1 MKKILCGI
9 LCASA
14 GVALAVE
21 SVVTTVDVIG
31 ITSSLTNVVVAVP
44 GLDLA
49 GGDLAISNLV
59 KTTGLTTGDKLFA
72 FDNGSYKAWVLNSSG
87 KWDACVEAG
96 QDSEGIETLSA
107 GTVASSMTMGVGKG
121 IWLHRQNTS
130 GTFYVYGAQTSKTS
144 TVGAGVTLVGNP
156 KTVAAAPSSITGLKN
171 GDKISLPTNGS
182 LTHYSYSSAQEKWWH
197 GGAYGSLPTIDAGT
211 GFWYTPS
218 DANGRTINW

>member
-21 SVVTTVDVIG
+21 SNVTTIDVIG
-31 ITSSLTNVVVAVP
+31 ITSSLNNVVVAVP

-59 KTTGLTTGDKLFA
+59 KTTGLTAGDKLYA
-72 FDNGSYKAWVLNSSG
+72 FENGKYKGWELNDSG
-87 KWDACVEAG
+87 KWEEFIGAG
-96 QDSEGIETLSA
+96 QGSDGIASFDA
-107 GTVASSMTMGVGKG
+107 GTPASSACLGVGKG
-121 IWLHRQNTS
+121 IWLHRDTPS

-144 TVGAGVTLVGNP
+144 AVGSGVTLVGNP
-156 KTVAAAPSSITGLKN
+156 KTSNATPRSIDGLAN
-171 GDKISLPTNGS
+171 GDKISLPTSGS
-182 LTHYSYSSAQEKWWH
+182 LTHYNYSSAKNQWWH
-197 GGAYGSLPTIDAGT
+197 GGEYVDFPTIDAGT

-218 DANGRTINW
+218 DASGRTINW

>member
-21 SVVTTVDVIG
+21 STVATIDVIG
-31 ITSSLTNVVVAVP
+31 ITSSLKNVVVAVP

-59 KTTGLTTGDKLFA
+59 KTAGLTVGDKLFA
-72 FDNGSYKAWVLNSSG
+72 FDGTNYKAWVLNSNR
-87 KWDACVEAG
+87 KWDECVEAG
-96 QDSEGIETLSA
+96 QDCEGTGTLAA
-107 GTVASSMTMGVGKG
+107 GTPASSMTMGVGKG

-144 TVGAGVTLVGNP
+144 TVGTGVTLVGNP
-156 KTVAAAPSSITGLKN
+156 RTAPAAPSSITGLAT
-171 GDKISLPTNGS
+171 GDKISLPTSGS
-182 LTHYSYSSAQEKWWH
+182 LTHYNYSSAKNQWWH
-197 GGAYGSLPTIDAGT
+197 GGEYVDFPTIDAGT

-218 DANGRTINW
+218 DASGRTINW